1 MSSLN
6 KDLEWRYATKKFNPD
21 KKVSEEDFSDLLE
34 SLRLSA
40 SSYGLQPWKFIAIED
55 SELRKTLRKHAWDQ
69 PQVTDASSF
78 IVLCA
83 KDDVTPEYIKE
94 YIRDIAKTR
103 DIKEEALKGYEDMM
117 LGSFSKKD
125 PHARIEWAKK
135 QVYIALG
142 TLLAAC
148 AHKRID
154 ACPMEGFD
162 HEKFNEILDL
172 KKQGLTATVCCA
184 IGYRAD
190 DDANAKMKKVRFSMD
205 KIVEKR

>member
-1 MSSLN
+1 MPSLN
-6 KDLEWRYATKKFNPD
+6 NDLEWRYATKKFNPD
-21 KKVSEEDFSDLLE
+21 KKVSEDDFSDLLE

-55 SELRKTLRKHAWDQ
+55 PELRKTLRKHAWDQ
-69 PQVTDASSF
+69 PQVTDASRF

-83 KDDVTPEYIKE
+83 KDDVTADYIKQ
-94 YIRDIAKTR
+94 YIMEIAKTR
-103 DIKEEALKGYEDMM
+103 NIKEEALKGYEDMM

-125 PHARIEWAKK
+125 KNARVEWAKK

-142 TLLAAC
+142 TLLTAC

-172 KKQGLTATVCCA
+172 KKHGLTATVCCA
-184 IGYRAD
+184 VGYRAD
-190 DDANAKMKKVRFSMD
+190 DDSNARMKKVRFSMD